1 MYELADE
8 LRPQHHLFLERQRQL
23 RLNPFNPNNQGYNF
37 AFTNRQESD
46 LSRLGR
52 ENLGDPYSDASS
64 YESDSDSDIDEQHL
78 NLRLQ
83 HQRENC
89 GCPPSE
95 ESRYQSH
102 SNPDNRPQDPDSD
115 SHVYEFDSDYSAD
128 SGDECEPDSNH
139 RENEDSGRVNL
150 NNITRSDRE
159 SEIDRYLRDNLL
171 GRR

>member
-8 LRPQHHLFLERQRQL
+8 LRPQHQLILERQRQL

-64 YESDSDSDIDEQHL
+64 YESDS
-78 NLRLQ
+78 
-83 HQRENC
+83 
-89 GCPPSE
+89 
-95 ESRYQSH
+95 
-102 SNPDNRPQDPDSD
+102 NPDNRPHDPDSD

-139 RENEDSGRVNL
+139 RENEDSGRVNF

-159 SEIDRYLRDNLL
+159 SEIDRALRDNML
-171 GRR
+171 GSFNRFTF